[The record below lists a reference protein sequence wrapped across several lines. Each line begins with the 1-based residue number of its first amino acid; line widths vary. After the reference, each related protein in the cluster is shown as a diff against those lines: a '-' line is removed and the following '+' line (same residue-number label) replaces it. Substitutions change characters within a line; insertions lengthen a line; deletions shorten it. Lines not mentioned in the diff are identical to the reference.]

1 MNATFKSLLAA
12 VVMVALQWAPSQAF
26 AVEQTALEITAGQSM
41 PHHPLQG
48 GDYGV

>member
-12 VVMVALQWAPSQAF
+12 MLVAALQWAPSQAL
-26 AVEQTALEITAGQSM
+26 AVEQPALEVTAGQSVA
-41 PHHPLQG
+41 HLTLQG